1 MNRPPLRLRTLL
13 DFVKFEH
20 TLFSLPI
27 LLAGAMLAA
36 RGFPPAKTLLAI
48 LVAGTGARTTALALN
63 RILDRSIDARNP
75 RTAKRELPSGKM
87 SMAQAWGVAFVGMVL
102 YLGAIAVLPPLCWKL
117 APVPIAVFV
126 LYPLM
131 KRFTALAH
139 LGVGLGLAMGPVAAW
154 VAVTG
159 SFEGASPVYYLAV
172 FTWLWVAG
180 FDVLYATLDE
190 EFDRREGLHSI
201 PGTFGKSIALK
212 AAAAMHAA
220 AFAALAIL
228 TLRHLATLPALV
240 LLTIVGALLIV
251 EHRLSHRVEVA
262 FFHVNASLG
271 FVVLALVWAGIP

>member
-1 MNRPPLRLRTLL
+1 MNRPPLRVRTVL
-13 DFVKFEH
+13 DFVKLEH

-36 RGFPPAKTLLAI
+36 KGLPPAHTVLAI
-48 LVAGTGARTTALALN
+48 LIAGTGARTTALALN
-63 RILDRSIDARNP
+63 RILDRNIDARNP
-75 RTAKRELPSGKM
+75 RTAGRELPSGKM
-87 SMAQAWGVAFVGMVL
+87 SLAQAWGVASAGLVL
-102 YLGAIAVLPPLCWKL
+102 YLGALTMLPPLCWWL
-117 APVPIAVFV
+117 APIPLAVFV

-139 LGVGLGLAMGPVAAW
+139 LGVGLGLALGPIAAW

-159 SFEGASPVYYLAV
+159 SFAGATPVYQLAI

-190 EFDRREGLHSI
+190 EFDRYYGLHSI
-201 PGTFGKSIALK
+201 PGRFGRATALRI
-212 AAAAMHAA
+212 AAAMHAI

-228 TLRHLATLPALV
+228 TARHLATLPALV
-240 LLTIVGALLIV
+240 LLAIVGVLLV
-251 EHRLSHRVEVA
+251 AEHRLSHRVEVA

-271 FVVLALVWAGIP
+271 FVVLALVWAGI

>member
-1 MNRPPLRLRTLL
+1 MNRPPLRARTVL
-13 DFVKFEH
+13 DFVKLEH

-36 RGFPPAKTLLAI
+36 HGLPPARTLLAI
-48 LVAGTGARTTALALN
+48 LIAGTGARTTALALN
-63 RILDRSIDARNP
+63 RILDRNIDARNP
-75 RTAKRELPSGKM
+75 RTAGRELPSGKM
-87 SMAQAWGVAFVGMVL
+87 SLAQAWGVAGAGLVL
-102 YLGAIAVLPPLCWKL
+102 YLGALALLPPLCWWL
-117 APVPIAVFV
+117 APIPLAVFV

-131 KRFTALAH
+131 KRFTPLAH
-139 LGVGLGLAMGPVAAW
+139 LGVGLGLALGPIAAW

-159 SFEGASPVYYLAV
+159 SFAGAAPVYELAI

-201 PGTFGKSIALK
+201 PGRFGRTAALK
-212 AAAAMHAA
+212 IAAALHAG
-220 AFAALAIL
+220 AFTALAIL
-228 TLRHLATLPALV
+228 TMRHLATLPAVV
-240 LLTIVGALLIV
+240 LLALVGVLLIA

-271 FVVLALVWAGIP
+271 FVVLALVWAGI

>member
-1 MNRPPLRLRTLL
+1 MNHPPLRIRTVL
-13 DFVKFEH
+13 DFVKLEH

-36 RGFPPAKTLLAI
+36 KGLPPAKTLIAI

-63 RILDRSIDARNP
+63 RILDRNIDARNP
-75 RTAKRELPSGKM
+75 RTASRELPSGRM
-87 SMAQAWGVAFVGMVL
+87 SLAQAWAVAGAGLVL
-102 YLGAIAVLPPLCWKL
+102 YLAALSVLPPLCWKL
-117 APVPIAVFV
+117 APIPLAVFV

-139 LGVGLGLAMGPVAAW
+139 LGVGLGLALGPIAAW

-159 SFEGASPVYYLAV
+159 SFEGAAPVYELAI

-190 EFDRREGLHSI
+190 EFDRREGLHSV
-201 PGTFGKSIALK
+201 PGRFGRAAALK
-212 AAAAMHAA
+212 IAALMHAG
-220 AFAALAIL
+220 AFASLAIL
-228 TLRHLATLPALV
+228 TASHLATLPAV
-240 LLTIVGALLIV
+240 LLLAIVGILLV
-251 EHRLSHRVEVA
+251 AEHRLSHRVEVA

-271 FVVLALVWAGIP
+271 FVVLALVWAGI